1 MYHAANGFLV
11 ELQRLNKKGVALA
24 NPSVVQING
33 EDYLHVEIVR
43 HDENTG
49 DLIVNGVWEVKKS
62 DVVECYTE
70 HKLFQTFV
78 KAAYLAITGVAI
90 E

>member
-1 MYHAANGFLV
+1 MFHAANAFLV
-11 ELQRLNKKGVALA
+11 ELQRLNKKEVSFA
-24 NPSVVQING
+24 NPSVIQINE
-33 EDYLHVEIVR
+33 EDYLHVEVVR

-49 DLIVNGVWEVKKS
+49 NLIANGVWEVKKS

-70 HKLFQTFV
+70 HKLFQNFV
-78 KAAYLAITGVAI
+78 KAVYLAITGVAI